1 MNALREITNRATG
14 RLDRRRALR
23 VGGGLAGATALATL
37 AGPGGTAAQTTLEL
51 DMACD
56 GRTFRL
62 NRTNQTGEIGLPV
75 VGDTFIV
82 YGSVYPAGSFD
93 HGVAGPDDPGAIG
106 RWICRGTFLIDI
118 ESGAVPHVV
127 TTVLFALADGLSAT
141 NGLVGEAT
149 DGLLTQ
155 GLEGG
160 LEETRIV
167 LGGGYGR
174 HAGARGEVVQVLR
187 GENETLIE
195 LAPDVSVSAPNYTFQ
210 FSFTGE

>member
-1 MNALREITNRATG
+1 MNALNATRG
-14 RLDRRRALR
+14 RKAGRVDRRRALR
-23 VGGGLAGATALATL
+23 LGGGLAGATALATL
-37 AGPGGTAAQTTLEL
+37 ARPARTEAQAALEL

-82 YGSVYPAGSFD
+82 YGSVYPAGSLD
-93 HGVAGPDDPGAIG
+93 AGVAGPDDFGAIG
-106 RWICRGTFLIDI
+106 RWICRGTFLIDV
-118 ESGAVPHVV
+118 ETGAVPHVI
-127 TTVLFALADGLSAT
+127 TSVLFALAEGLSAT
-141 NGLVGEAT
+141 NGLIGEAT

-160 LEETRIV
+160 LEETRIA

-174 HAGARGEVVQVLR
+174 HAGARGEVLQMLR
-187 GENETLIE
+187 GENETQIE
-195 LAPDVSVSAPNYTFQ
+195 LAPDVSVPAPNYTFRFF
-210 FSFTGE
+210 FSAA